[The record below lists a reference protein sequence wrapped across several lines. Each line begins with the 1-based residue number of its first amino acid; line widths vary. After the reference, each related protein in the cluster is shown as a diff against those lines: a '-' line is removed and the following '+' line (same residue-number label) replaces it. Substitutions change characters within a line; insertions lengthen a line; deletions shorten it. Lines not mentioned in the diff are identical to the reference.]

1 MEAEGTLETLRDRF
15 LLHLERERRASPHTV
30 AAYARDTQRFVALC
44 RSARIR
50 HERLHH
56 AETLERFSH
65 ALRKEGLGESSI
77 ARKLCAVRAFLR
89 FLYRHGDLDEPPM
102 KSESGRRV
110 HRRLPSYLTLV
121 EMNALLAQ
129 PDTSTPVGL
138 RDRCILEMLFAT
150 GLRVSELLG
159 LTVEDASQPEPL
171 IRVTGKRGKERI
183 VPYGRA
189 AAAWLERYLLE
200 GRPALTAKRANA
212 ALFLNMRGKPLSRSG
227 LWRLLHGY
235 ARAAGITKPLGP
247 HSMRHSFAVHLLSG
261 GADLRVV
268 QELLGHADISTTQIY
283 THVTNERLR
292 EIHRRCHPRG

>member
-1 MEAEGTLETLRDRF
+1 MEAEDTLEVLRDRF
-15 LLHLERERRASPHTV
+15 LVHLERERRASPHTV
-30 AAYARDTQRFVALC
+30 AAYARDTQRFLSLC
-44 RSARIR
+44 RSAQIR
-50 HERLHH
+50 FERLHH
-56 AETLERFSH
+56 AETIERFSH
-65 ALRKEGLGESSI
+65 ALRKERLGEASI
-77 ARKLCAVRAFLR
+77 ARKVCAVRAFLR

-102 KSESGRRV
+102 KNEGGRRM
-110 HRRLPSYLTLV
+110 HRRLPSYLSLD
-121 EMNALLAQ
+121 EMRELLAQ

-138 RDRCILEMLFAT
+138 RDRCMLELLFAT

-159 LTVEDASQPEPL
+159 LTVEDVTQPDPL

-189 AAAWLERYLLE
+189 AEAWLQRYLSE
-200 GRPALTAKRANA
+200 GRPQLVGKRTIA
-212 ALFLNMRGKPLSRSG
+212 ALFLNTRGAPLSRSG
-227 LWRLLHGY
+227 LWRLLREY
-235 ARAAGITKPLGP
+235 ARAAGIAKPLGP